1 MWTLPPKPEP
11 LKPVVMVVDDEESVR
26 TVETLMLE
34 QAGYGVVSAGGA
46 DEAMQ
51 VMHTTGAIDMVIAD
65 VHMPEV
71 TGDEMARRIRALRPD
86 MKILFVTGYSD
97 TLFGTQ
103 GLLWDGQA
111 YLDKPFTR
119 RALLEAVSMLL
130 HGTLQHCGA

>member
-1 MWTLPPKPEP
+1 MWTLSPKPEP
-11 LKPVVMVVDDEESVR
+11 PKPVVMN
-26 TVETLMLE
+26 
-34 QAGYGVVSAGGA
+34 
-46 DEAMQ
+46 
-51 VMHTTGAIDMVIAD
+51 
-65 VHMPEV
+65 
-71 TGDEMARRIRALRPD
+71 
-86 MKILFVTGYSD
+86 SD

>member
-1 MWTLPPKPEP
+1 MWPTPKSEP
-11 LKPVVMVVDDEESVR
+11 VTRPVVMIVDDEEHVR
-26 TVETLMLE
+26 TVEAIMLE
-34 QAGYGVVSAGGA
+34 QAGYEVLCAGGA
-46 DEAMQ
+46 DEALQ
-51 VMHTTGAIDMVIAD
+51 VMHDASAIDMVVAD

-97 TLFGTQ
+97 TLFSSQ
-103 GLLWDGQA
+103 PLLWDGQA

-130 HGTLQHCGA
+130 HGDLQHCTA